1 MLSTLIST
9 DVAPP
14 PISIDLV
21 DVQPPKSLGS
31 LWRSESCQQFS
42 SQKKRNFKSLKL
54 IEAEAFTKHFSGVL
68 RLELGSWEAP
78 YVLGFAYNP
87 TRLEPPMTIAH

>member
-1 MLSTLIST
+1 MFLDEIRGKTRSQWMLSTLIST

-31 LWRSESCQQFS
+31 LWRSESC
-42 SQKKRNFKSLKL
+42 
-54 IEAEAFTKHFSGVL
+54 
-68 RLELGSWEAP
+68 
-78 YVLGFAYNP
+78 
-87 TRLEPPMTIAH
+87 